1 MCFKNE
7 KMQKLLNWFS
17 ILTLVTTTFMIL
29 VVGYWSLY
37 PIVPAKISS
46 IHVVQDKVE
55 AGKPLTLEITYC
67 KYVNI
72 TPNITTAFVD
82 GVIFYLNDTQ
92 LTVPEGCGINNV
104 VINVPQEMASGT
116 YSIRRTWVY
125 PEPWHTL
132 SHPTRVGT
140 RWLPKI
146 GKAGDWTKNEEILS
160 GDRSREKNFIRSA
173 WKIP

>member
-125 PEPWHTL
+125 QVNPIRKISITINSNKFEI
-132 SHPTRVGT
+132 VGSDT
-140 RWLPKI
+140 
-146 GKAGDWTKNEEILS
+146 
-160 GDRSREKNFIRSA
+160 DRQADQHAK
-173 WKIP
+173 